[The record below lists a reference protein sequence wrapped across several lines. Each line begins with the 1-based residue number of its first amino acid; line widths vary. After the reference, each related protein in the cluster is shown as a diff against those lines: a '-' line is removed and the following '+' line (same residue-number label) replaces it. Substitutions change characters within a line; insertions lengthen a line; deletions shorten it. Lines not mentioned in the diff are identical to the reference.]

1 MRVLGVDPGSV
12 RTGFGVVE
20 KSGNVFRWIE
30 HGEAAPPR
38 RLDLPHRIHAIAER
52 VGEVMDRVRPDCVA
66 VEEAF
71 YHESVRSTLVLGHVR
86 GALLVAAVRRG
97 LAIAEYSPREVK
109 MSVAGSGGAAKEQVA
124 FMVRRL
130 LGLRGALPADAA
142 DALAVALCHLHR
154 ERRLAPE
161 ARAMSAAA
169 ERLEALLARRPAPAA
184 VIVQALHA
192 RRAAPGTA
200 AKGQAPL
207 ARRFAPATGRRRAAR
222 GAAEAAGRAR
232 EAGAGRGGTR

>member
-20 KSGNVFRWIE
+20 KSGNVFRCVE
-30 HGEAAPPR
+30 HGEAVPPR
-38 RLDLPHRIHAIAER
+38 RLDLPHRIHAIVER

-86 GALLVAAVRRG
+86 GALLVAAVQRG
-97 LAIAEYSPREVK
+97 LPVAEYSPREVK
-109 MSVAGSGGAAKEQVA
+109 MSVAGSGAAAKEQVA

-130 LGLRGALPADAA
+130 LRLSGPLAADAA

-154 ERRLAPE
+154 ERRMAPE

-169 ERLEALLARRPAPAA
+169 ERLAALLARKPAPAPA
-184 VIVQALHA
+184 FAQALQAH
-192 RRAAPGTA
+192 RAAPGSA
-200 AKGQAPL
+200 AKGQARA
-207 ARRFAPATGRRRAAR
+207 ARRLAPATGRRRAAR
-222 GAAEAAGRAR
+222 GVAEAMGRAR
-232 EAGAGRGGTR
+232 EAALARGGAR

>member
-20 KSGNVFRWIE
+20 KTGNQFRCVE

-38 RLDLPHRIHAIAER
+38 RLDLPHRIHAIVER

-86 GALLVAAVRRG
+86 GALLVAAVQRG
-97 LAIAEYSPREVK
+97 LPVAEYSPREVK
-109 MSVAGSGGAAKEQVA
+109 MSVAGSGAAAKEQVA

-130 LGLRGALPADAA
+130 LGVKGALPMDAA

-169 ERLEALLARRPAPAA
+169 ERLAALLARRPARPTSSAML
-184 VIVQALHA
+184 AL
-192 RRAAPGTA
+192 
-200 AKGQAPL
+200 L
-207 ARRFAPATGRRRAAR
+207 ARH
-222 GAAEAAGRAR
+222 
-232 EAGAGRGGTR
+232 AGAGIPARTRRSARRSSGRIRDAAPASGAIASRRAGAR

>member
-20 KSGNVFRWIE
+20 KSGNVFRCIE
-30 HGEAAPPR
+30 HGDAAPPR
-38 RLDLPHRIHAIAER
+38 RLDLPHRIHAIVER
-52 VGEVMDRVRPDCVA
+52 VGEVMDRVQPDCVA

-86 GALLVAAVRRG
+86 GALLVAAVQRG
-97 LAIAEYSPREVK
+97 LRIAEYSPREVK
-109 MSVAGSGGAAKEQVA
+109 LSVAGSGAAAKEQVA

-130 LGLRGALPADAA
+130 LGVKGALPADAA

-154 ERRLAPE
+154 ERQLMPA

-169 ERLEALLARRPAPAA
+169 ERLAALLARRPARATSEAA
-184 VIVQALHA
+184 VLAL
-192 RRAAPGTA
+192 
-200 AKGQAPL
+200 L
-207 ARRFAPATGRRRAAR
+207 ARRSKHGAAAVARAR
-222 GAAEAAGRAR
+222 GAARGRVAAAEQSR
-232 EAGAGRGGTR
+232 ESAMGRGGTR